1 MRSNFFR
8 LSGILFVAMFS
19 FTSTIAAVQPK
30 FEKIVY
36 KRTVGDVKDLFF
48 SFEVDLE
55 YYRMKGE
62 TPVAKRFNGLIHA
75 VLYGD
80 LLGASGSTPEE
91 YMQSAI
97 VRFEKEKREHKD
109 SWLGYGFHMNGR
121 GETTWLD
128 EKVITVELKVE
139 RYTAG
144 AAHPRTFDVM
154 LNIDPETGER
164 VDMLDFITDKVA
176 FVNAVQEKL
185 IGALPDG
192 EKQLWDQVPLP
203 KNIGMTEAGLR
214 LVYNEYEIMA
224 YSYGRTELL
233 IPMDELQQFSLFK
246 PAEKSMPAP
255 KATGNS
261 GSLQ

>member
-1 MRSNFFR
+1 MRVNFVR
-8 LSGILFVAMFS
+8 LSGILLLLLPFAS
-19 FTSTIAAVQPK
+19 NIAAQPE

-36 KRTVGDVKDLFF
+36 KRTIGDVKDLFF
-48 SFEVDLE
+48 SFEADLE

-62 TPVAKRFNGLIHA
+62 TPVAKQFNGLIHA

-97 VRFEKEKREHKD
+97 VRFEKEKIEHKD

-121 GETTWLD
+121 GEITWLD
-128 EKVITVELKVE
+128 EKMISVELKVE

-154 LNIDPETGER
+154 LNIDPVTGEG
-164 VDMLDFITDKVA
+164 VDILNFITDKAA
-176 FVNAVQEKL
+176 FVTAVQEKL

-203 KNIGMTEAGLR
+203 KNIGMTKAGLR
-214 LVYNEYEIMA
+214 LVYNEYEILA
-224 YSYGRTELL
+224 YSYGKTELL
-233 IPMDELQQFSLFK
+233 IPVNELQTFSLFK
-246 PAEKSMPAP
+246 PTEKFTPAP
-255 KATGNS
+255 AAIGNS
-261 GSLQ
+261 DSLQ